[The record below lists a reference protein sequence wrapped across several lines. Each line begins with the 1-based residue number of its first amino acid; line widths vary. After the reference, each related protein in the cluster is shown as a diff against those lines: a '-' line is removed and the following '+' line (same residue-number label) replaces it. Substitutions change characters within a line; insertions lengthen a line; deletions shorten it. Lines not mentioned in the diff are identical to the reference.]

1 MSEKHYYEQKAF
13 AQTYLI
19 PYFQKHVS
27 DFQSIKILE
36 IGCAE
41 AGVLAVLA
49 ENGMDV
55 CGLELEAGRIKIAKA
70 KNPQLT
76 IYNGD
81 ITDPAIIKTINR
93 CFDLIILRDV
103 IEHITDRNTAL
114 THMIALLK
122 ARGYLFITF
131 PPRFSGFAGHQQNAR
146 SFLRFMPFLHL
157 LPNCLIRFL
166 GYYLKENKDLIE
178 DVITNYRIGLTVHAF
193 EGYCKQYKL
202 KPVVRDLFLI
212 RPVFKLRYNLRPRK
226 MFHFPFV
233 REMLASGC
241 EYLLQKGS

>member
-1 MSEKHYYEQKAF
+1 MAEKHYYEQRTF

-27 DFQSIKILE
+27 DFQSMKILE

-49 ENGMDV
+49 ESGMDV
-55 CGLELEAGRIKIAKA
+55 CGLELEAVRVKIAQA
-70 KNPQLT
+70 KNPRLA
-76 IYNGD
+76 IYVGD

-93 CFDLIILRDV
+93 RFDLIILRDV
-103 IEHITDRNTAL
+103 IEHITDRNTAF

-146 SFLRFMPFLHL
+146 SFLRFIPFLHL
-157 LPNCLIRFL
+157 LPNGLIRFL
-166 GYYLKENKDLIE
+166 GNYLKENKDLIE
-178 DVITNYRIGLTVHAF
+178 GVITNYRIGFTIHAF
-193 EGYCKQYKL
+193 ERYCKCYKL

-212 RPVFKLRYNLRPRK
+212 RPVFKLRYHIRPRK
-226 MFHFPFV
+226 IYHVPLV

-241 EYLLQKGS
+241 EYLLQKES